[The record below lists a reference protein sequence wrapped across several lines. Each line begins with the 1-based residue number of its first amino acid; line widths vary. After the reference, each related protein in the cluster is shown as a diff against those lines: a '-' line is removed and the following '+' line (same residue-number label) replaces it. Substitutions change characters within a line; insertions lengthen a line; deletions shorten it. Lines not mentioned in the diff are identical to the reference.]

1 MLGSEFLMTATS
13 RETHHSSPGVSVR
26 WLMEDAIAEAAG
38 LSLARMTV
46 DRDVTSEAHR
56 HPNCTETIH
65 VLSGRVE
72 QRRGNDWI
80 ELAAGDTILIREG
93 VTHQTRN
100 IGTETADLMLAY
112 SSGSRVYET

>member
-1 MLGSEFLMTATS
+1 MTAPS
-13 RETHHSSPGVSVR
+13 KETRPSSPGVTIR
-26 WLMEDAIAEAAG
+26 WLMEDAITEDAG

-46 DRDVTSEAHR
+46 DPDFTSEAHR

-72 QRRGNDWI
+72 QRRGDDWI
-80 ELAAGDTILIREG
+80 EMGDGDTILIREG
-93 VTHQTRN
+93 EIHQTRN

-112 SSGSRVYET
+112 SSGSRLYET

>member
-1 MLGSEFLMTATS
+1 MLGLEYFMTATS
-13 RETHHSSPGVSVR
+13 KEIPPSFPGVTIR
-26 WLMEDAIAEAAG
+26 WLMQDAITEDAG

-46 DRDVTSEAHR
+46 DPDVTSEAHR

-65 VLSGRVE
+65 VLTGRVE

-80 ELAAGDTILIREG
+80 ELAAGDTILVRER

-100 IGTETADLMLAY
+100 IGAETAELILAY

>member
-1 MLGSEFLMTATS
+1 MTAAFENTHPTS
-13 RETHHSSPGVSVR
+13 SGVTLR
-26 WLMEDAIAEAAG
+26 WLMEDAITENAG
-38 LSLARMTV
+38 QSLARMTV
-46 DRDVTSEAHR
+46 APGVTSEAHR

-80 ELAAGDTILIREG
+80 ELDAGDTILIRQGE
-93 VTHQTRN
+93 THQTRN
-100 IGTETADLMLAY
+100 IGIETADLILAY

>member
-1 MLGSEFLMTATS
+1 MTATS
-13 RETHHSSPGVSVR
+13 KEARLLSPGVSLR
-26 WLMEDAIAEAAG
+26 WLMEDAIEEDAG

-46 DRDVTSEAHR
+46 DPDITSEAHR

-65 VLSGRVE
+65 LLSGRVE
-72 QRRGNDWI
+72 QRRGDDWI
-80 ELAAGDTILIREG
+80 ELEAGDTILIREG

>member
-1 MLGSEFLMTATS
+1 MTAALK
-13 RETHHSSPGVSVR
+13 ETHLSWPGVILR
-26 WLMEDAIAEAAG
+26 WLMEDAITEDAG

-46 DRDVTSEAHR
+46 DPGVTSEAHR

-72 QRRGNDWI
+72 QRRGDDWI
-80 ELAAGDTILIREG
+80 ALDTGDTILIRAGE
-93 VTHQTRN
+93 THQTRN